1 MGVCCDCPRVCFVPP
16 FCCCLLCACRRRAG
30 RVDSVVVFLDGCRGV
45 ALTVSAVFV
54 VCVCGVCCCGVFVVL
69 CVFRVVTVF
78 CGVGCNIF
86 LWRVFFVADRFV
98 SVFRGGC
105 EIFFVLSI
113 FCVGAGAGSFF
124 VMFGGLLR
132 IAVGGS

>member
-1 MGVCCDCPRVCFVPP
+1 M
-16 FCCCLLCACRRRAG
+16 A
-30 RVDSVVVFLDGCRGV
+30 FLW
-45 ALTVSAVFV
+45 F
-54 VCVCGVCCCGVFVVL
+54 

-86 LWRVFFVADRFV
+86 VACFFVADRFV

-113 FCVGAGAGSFF
+113 FCAGAGVGSFF
-124 VMFGGLLR
+124 DVRGL
-132 IAVGGS
+132 VEDSGGGS

>member
-1 MGVCCDCPRVCFVPP
+1 M
-16 FCCCLLCACRRRAG
+16 A
-30 RVDSVVVFLDGCRGV
+30 FLW
-45 ALTVSAVFV
+45 F
-54 VCVCGVCCCGVFVVL
+54 

-105 EIFFVLSI
+105 EIFFVL
-113 FCVGAGAGSFF
+113 CFF
-124 VMFGGLLR
+124 VLARGPVVFL
-132 IAVGGS
+132 